1 MEKCTNYVEPII
13 KLGER
18 FSEKFTE
25 AVEIFNKL
33 CSCKTEEERDQYI
46 ETLPQEIKNYLKQET
61 PPVPQEVKNHFKQ
74 EEKEEIQEK
83 EEDHLVNSF
92 PLEEEKH
99 LTIEEELQKLRSA
112 IEILRDYVY
121 LGSYGAGDLGSCYA
135 MFACTERRFLSKADY
150 DLLVEV
156 LDNEDY

>member
-1 MEKCTNYVEPII
+1 MEKCTNYVGAIDKI
-13 KLGER
+13 GER

-33 CSCKTEEERDQYI
+33 LSFETEEERDQYI
-46 ETLPQEIKNYLKQET
+46 ETLPNEIKKYFMQEMY
-61 PPVPQEVKNHFKQ
+61 PKEKIKNTYFLDIFPKKEQQ
-74 EEKEEIQEK
+74 EEK
-83 EEDHLVNSF
+83 
-92 PLEEEKH
+92 EEEKH